1 MAPCS
6 TWGMTV
12 VSRSAERRACFGRA
26 CAGVTALLLVFGP
39 PQARADE
46 KDLPYWLGFGH
57 TVSLCPGA
65 KTDTP
70 FKIEGASWGVLAS
83 GVMLC
88 RDVGDSYVLTL
99 DYLNAAID
107 PADRGLI
114 KREIVS
120 FDWFGLALYRP
131 GAAKDVAWLFDQSRP
146 IKGDLRKDSTK
157 RLVFGKLTFTVPK
170 SEAEQASNM
179 LFYLTFDGPLVAL
192 HAL

>member
-1 MAPCS
+1 MAPSS
-6 TWGMTV
+6 TWGMTA
-12 VSRSAERRACFGRA
+12 VSRSAERRASFGGA
-26 CAGVTALLLVFGP
+26 CAVAALLLLALGSGP
-39 PQARADE
+39 AQADE
-46 KDLPYWLGFGH
+46 PDPAYWLDFGH

-83 GVMLC
+83 GVVLC
-88 RDVGDSYVLTL
+88 RDAGDSYVFTL

-114 KREIVS
+114 KRDVVS

-131 GAAKDVAWLFDQSRP
+131 GSAKQVTWLFDQPRP
-146 IKGDLRKDSTK
+146 IKGDLRKDSTR